1 VSLKCGI
8 VGLPNV
14 GKSTLFNALSNA
26 KAEAANYPFCT
37 IDPNVAMVE
46 VPDHRLDVLEELVV
60 PQRVVRAVVSIV
72 DIAGLVKGA
81 SSGEGRG
88 NAFLT
93 HIRETDAILHVL
105 RCFQDPNVIHVEGSV
120 SPIRDK
126 EIIEIELQ
134 LKDLDTLEKREKSV
148 RAATK
153 GGNKDAQKNLD
164 CLERLIAYMQR
175 GQNARSFQRDEQEYE
190 FIQEL
195 FLLTDK
201 PVLYV
206 CNVSESDLPD
216 GATNPFVQQVKEMAA
231 TEGAGVAVI
240 CAAAESQ
247 IAELDSPE
255 ERREFL
261 EMLGVQE
268 PGLNTLLRKAY
279 TLLGL
284 QTYFTAGVKEV
295 RAWTIPVGTK
305 APLAAA
311 VIHSD
316 FEKHFIRAEVIGYE
330 DFAQFRS
337 EAAVKDAGKLRVE
350 GKEYVVKDGDVLHFR
365 TSA

>member
-46 VPDHRLDVLEELVV
+46 VPDPRLDTLEQLVT

-81 SSGEGRG
+81 ATGEGRG

-120 SPIRDK
+120 NPIRDK
-126 EIIEIELQ
+126 EIIETELQ

-153 GGNKDAQKNLD
+153 GGNKEAQKNLE
-164 CLERLIAYMQR
+164 CLERLITHLQR
-175 GQNARSFQRDEQEYE
+175 GLNARAFARDEQEAE

-206 CNVSESDLPD
+206 CNVSEADLPD
-216 GATNPFVQQVKEMAA
+216 GAGNPYVKQVHDMAA
-231 TEGAGVAVI
+231 AEGAGVAVI
-240 CAAAESQ
+240 CAAAEAQ
-247 IAELDSPE
+247 IAEMDTAD

-261 EMLGVQE
+261 EMLGVAE
-268 PGLNTLLRKAY
+268 PGLNTLIRKAY
-279 TLLGL
+279 ALLGL

-295 RAWTIPVGTK
+295 RAWTIPIGTK

-316 FEKHFIRAEVIGYE
+316 FEKHFIRAEVIGFDDYALYKTE
-330 DFAQFRS
+330 N
-337 EAAVKDAGKLRVE
+337 AVKEAGKLRVE